1 MKKQK
6 IILDVDPGVDDSIAM
21 IYGFLCDE
29 LDIML
34 VSVVGGN
41 VDANQ
46 CTLNALFITQTFE
59 KYQIPVVKGSVKPLK
74 KRMVHDLNV
83 HGKKGLGN
91 LIEVTDTQKKTINR
105 RGYGVCEA
113 MRDTIMANKNQ
124 ITIVC
129 LGPSTNLAKTLEK
142 YPNVKNYI
150 KKVVLMGGSLDGTGS
165 ITKYAGFN
173 VYSDPDACD
182 MIVKSGLKIIFSP
195 KELGLNTFITQ
206 SILEKW
212 SALNFTGDMVKK
224 LYTGYDDLLL
234 PTDKFATHDLC
245 ALMSLV
251 RPQYYTSKQVDVS
264 VNTDI
269 GRKRG
274 QTLFNENPSSN
285 ITLLCS
291 VDRKKVLRE
300 FERKLKNAK

>member
-29 LDIML
+29 LDIKL
-34 VSVVGGN
+34 VSVIGGN
-41 VDANQ
+41 VDLNQ
-46 CTLNALFITQTFE
+46 CTLNALYITQNFA
-59 KYQIPVVKGSVKPLK
+59 KYDVPVVKGSSKPLK

-91 LIEVTDTQKKTINR
+91 LIEVTSTQKKTINK
-105 RGYGVCEA
+105 RGFGACEA
-113 MRDTIMANKNQ
+113 IRDVIMANKNE
-124 ITIVC
+124 IIFVC
-129 LGPSTNLAKTLEK
+129 LGPSTNLARTFEK
-142 YPNVKNYI
+142 YPDVIKFI
-150 KKVVLMGGSLDGTGS
+150 KKVVLMGGSVDGTGS

-182 MIVKSGLKIIFSP
+182 MVVKSGVPITFSP
-195 KELGLNTFITQ
+195 KELGLNTFVTQ
-206 SILEKW
+206 PILEKW
-212 SALNFTGDMVKK
+212 SSFNNVGDTVKK
-224 LYTGYDDLLL
+224 LYTGYHDLLL

-251 RPQYYTSKQVDVS
+251 RPQYYTSEQVDVS
-264 VNTDI
+264 VNTDT

-274 QTLFNENPSSN
+274 QTLFAKNDQSN
-285 ITLLCS
+285 ITLLRS
-291 VDRKKVLRE
+291 VDRKKVIKE
-300 FERKLKNAK
+300 FENKLKKA

>member
-21 IYGFLCDE
+21 IYGFLCE
-29 LDIML
+29 NLDVKLI
-34 VSVVGGN
+34 SVVGGN

-46 CTLNALFITQTFE
+46 CTLNALFITQTFA
-59 KYQIPVVKGSVKPLK
+59 KYDIPVVKGSVKPLK

-91 LIEVTDTQKKTINR
+91 LIEVTETHKKSINR

-113 MRDTIMANKNQ
+113 MRDTILANKNQ
-124 ITIVC
+124 ITVVC
-129 LGPSTNLAKTLEK
+129 LGPSTNLAKTFEK
-142 YPNVKNYI
+142 YPDIKKYI
-150 KKVVLMGGSLDGTGS
+150 KKVVLMGGSLDGSGS
-165 ITKYAGFN
+165 ITRYAGFN

-182 MIVKSGLKIIFSP
+182 LIVKSGVKIVFSP
-195 KELGLNTFITQ
+195 KELGLNTYIVQ
-206 SILEKW
+206 PILDRWCKFGF
-212 SALNFTGDMVKK
+212 AGDMVKK
-224 LYTGYDDLLL
+224 LYNGYHDLLL
-234 PTDKFATHDLC
+234 PTDRFATHDLC

-251 RPQYYTSKQVDVS
+251 RPQYYTFKQVDAFI
-264 VNTDI
+264 NTDI

-274 QTLFNENPSSN
+274 QTLFKDNPESN

-291 VDRKKVLRE
+291 VDRKKVLGE
-300 FERKLKNAK
+300 LERKLKNAK